1 LSSVFGSSSA
11 SAMNAPK
18 SITGVRLVLYGQP
31 RASLLR
37 ASRARGRRSDRKVLA
52 AYPSLNTQH
61 DRALPKTA
69 AIALL
74 QAFPLS
80 YSDSSRQAIDVQVRR
95 SGLAFAIQ
103 ASHRPLHPVA
113 GHVVRVRDAGGPRRS
128 PPAQGSR
135 FCAAREPAGGERR
148 LGACIRR
155 LAAAEEIELGK
166 DDRRGEAEET
176 GSACIEH
183 DFGLTRERIGRLSW
197 HCARPRARTAD
208 EKRLYCSEFTKA
220 EANAL

>member
-1 LSSVFGSSSA
+1 VRPPSTGDRRTPSRSRGT
-11 SAMNAPK
+11 AP
-18 SITGVRLVLYGQP
+18 
-31 RASLLR
+31 
-37 ASRARGRRSDRKVLA
+37 SRVCRYPGLHIARHSRDRR
-52 AYPSLNTQH
+52 T
-61 DRALPKTA
+61 
-69 AIALL
+69 
-74 QAFPLS
+74 
-80 YSDSSRQAIDVQVRR
+80 VRR

-113 GHVVRVRDAGGPRRS
+113 GDVVRVRDAGGPRRS

-135 FCAAREPAGGERR
+135 FCAGREPAGGERR